1 MRRIFE
7 LEKQLDEKQQLE
19 MELELLKGRLN
30 MRKHLGDDEAL
41 MLKIKEKEE
50 ELEEK
55 QIDFDVMDEMN
66 QTLIVKDL
74 NSNQELQAARKEA
87 IEV

>member
-30 MRKHLGDDEAL
+30 MRKHLGGDEAL
-41 MLKIKEKEE
+41 LLKIKEKEE